1 MARSGAM
8 KSSRAKKPRSPRSL
22 AVTESFKKFV
32 LDQLEELGDV
42 TPRAMFG
49 GVGLYR
55 RGVFFG
61 IMARDVLY
69 LKVDDSSRKE
79 YIRHGLK
86 PFNPYSWRPGTLHY
100 YEVPLSVLESAT
112 ELARWARAAVQVAIE
127 SY

>member
-1 MARSGAM
+1 M
-8 KSSRAKKPRSPRSL
+8 KPSRAKRPRSPRSL
-22 AVTESFKKFV
+22 AVTESFKTFV

-42 TPRAMFG
+42 TSRAMFG

-79 YIRHGLK
+79 YIRHGMK
-86 PFNPYSWRPGTLHY
+86 PFQPYSARPTTMRY
-100 YEVPLSVLESAT
+100 YEMPLSVLESAT
-112 ELARWARAAVQVAIE
+112 ELARWARKAVQVGAQRAGELE
-127 SY
+127 S